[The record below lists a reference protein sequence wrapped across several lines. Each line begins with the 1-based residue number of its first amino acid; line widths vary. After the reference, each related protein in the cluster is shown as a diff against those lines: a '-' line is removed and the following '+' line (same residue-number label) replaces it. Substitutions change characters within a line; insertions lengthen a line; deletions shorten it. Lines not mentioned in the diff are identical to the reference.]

1 MTILSSTTA
10 IVRATSIE
18 KTIAQGLITREMISF
33 LRKKV
38 LSLPPNENGF
48 RVIAIGGSSG
58 TGKSTISVKL
68 AQALGNAAAL
78 EMDNWRSALPHANVT
93 EEEFIE
99 IIGVHRFKAD
109 LIKIMRERS
118 IDNPPKFVVYKE
130 YNQPMEYETAP
141 LVLPK
146 TVSVIIFN
154 GLAALH
160 ERLLGLT
167 QLKIHLYI
175 KQRGLRE
182 EQIEERQRGTGPTHP
197 RCRQC

>member
-118 IDNPPKFVVYKE
+118 IDNPPKFVV
-130 YNQPMEYETAP
+130 
-141 LVLPK
+141 
-146 TVSVIIFN
+146 
-154 GLAALH
+154 
-160 ERLLGLT
+160 
-167 QLKIHLYI
+167 
-175 KQRGLRE
+175 
-182 EQIEERQRGTGPTHP
+182 
-197 RCRQC
+197 